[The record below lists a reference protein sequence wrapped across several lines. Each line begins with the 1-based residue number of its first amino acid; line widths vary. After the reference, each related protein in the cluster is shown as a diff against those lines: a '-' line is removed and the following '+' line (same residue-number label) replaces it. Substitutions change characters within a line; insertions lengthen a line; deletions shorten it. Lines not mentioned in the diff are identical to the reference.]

1 MKTMIIFISRWIL
14 SNSAAIRHFYKDNGF
29 QKMALGLL
37 YLFVIIYCV
46 LSSLKNQKLKI
57 IKPSFYLKSMSSISI
72 N

>member
-14 SNSAAIRHFYKDNGF
+14 SNSATIRHFYKDHGF
-29 QKMALGLL
+29 QKMALDPL

-46 LSSLKNQKLKI
+46 LSSLKNQKSKI
-57 IKPSFYLKSMSSISI
+57 IKPSFHLKSINSISI